1 MKEEDEFEDI
11 QGQTAG
17 LGVLSG
23 LNKIFG
29 PKLGEYLFNKG
40 RQKVINEMTQ
50 RAVKKAREI
59 ELAKEAKRAREATAA
74 MAGAN
79 RMMGRG
85 GYQSSF
91 GRDTDFMGGRGTAAE
106 MGSFADGGLA
116 SMFVE
121 RR

>member
-29 PKLGEYLFNKG
+29 PTLGEYIFNKG

-50 RAVKKAREI
+50 RAGKKQE
-59 ELAKEAKRAREATAA
+59 K
-74 MAGAN
+74 
-79 RMMGRG
+79 
-85 GYQSSF
+85 
-91 GRDTDFMGGRGTAAE
+91 
-106 MGSFADGGLA
+106 
-116 SMFVE
+116 
-121 RR
+121 